1 MNAFIAVICGVGGSL
16 AGALFNYY
24 LALKLGREFLTRYGK
39 YVFFTEETM
48 QKVEI
53 FFKKHGHISTFVGR
67 LITIVR
73 QYISLPAGLARMN
86 LAKFCLYTSLGAGI
100 WVIILT
106 IIGYYAGAFFTQ
118 MSLDSII
125 QAFTSSNPSA
135 EQLELKS
142 LVKQAG
148 LWVFGF
154 VLVGVVGYLYYYRY
168 TQKSKS

>member
-1 MNAFIAVICGVGGSL
+1 
-16 AGALFNYY
+16 
-24 LALKLGREFLTRYGK
+24 
-39 YVFFTEETM
+39 
-48 QKVEI
+48 
-53 FFKKHGHISTFVGR
+53 
-67 LITIVR
+67 
-73 QYISLPAGLARMN
+73 MN